1 MFIPEEKISE
11 ILNTSDIVDIISESV
26 ILKKSGRNFF
36 GLCPFHSEKSPSF
49 SVNADKQIFHCFGCS
64 AGGNVLSFVMKYHGI
79 SFPEAVRMLARKYNI
94 VIETALMDP
103 LKRKEIFLKESLFRL
118 NKRVMNLYEGFLNDQ
133 SKADGGAGRSYL
145 ENRGMTKNI
154 IDEFHLGVSYDRWDA
169 AVNFLKNEK
178 VTLQIAV
185 NSGLILPRKQG
196 NGYYDRFRN
205 RLMFPIFD
213 INMQVAGFGG
223 RVMDDGMPKYMNS
236 PETPV
241 YSKSRILYGLH
252 AAKQYCRQEG
262 VVYIVEGY
270 FDFLSL
276 YQHGIKNTVASLG
289 TALTQ
294 EHVRILKGY
303 ASKMILVFD
312 SDDAG
317 INAAKRSIQIFL
329 REAVDTRI
337 LVLPDKNDPDSF
349 VMKHGK
355 DVFLSL
361 AEKAKTTMQF
371 LLKLAMD
378 THGLSVEGRVKIL
391 DEMKQHLAL
400 IQDSAL
406 RSLHVRQLSETLNI
420 DERAV
425 LEKVREAVFQKS
437 TKKAPLTVELKE
449 QGNLVSDP
457 REKQILS
464 IILNYPELIPDV
476 VEKGVLSCFYSTRF
490 QSIAQKIIAT
500 IPGDEV
506 FVTNVMAKIE
516 DSRDQELIASLAMD
530 DFSGNEDMAQTAHI
544 LMNRIIKIRKKN
556 ENILT
561 TKIISAEKGCD
572 ADLTELLKQKQQE
585 IQQLHDG
592 QQL

>member
-1 MFIPEEKISE
+1 VPVKMLIPEEKISE
-11 ILNTSDIVDIISESV
+11 ILNTSDIVDVVSESV

-64 AGGNVLSFVMKYHGI
+64 AGGNALSFVMKYHGI
-79 SFPEAVRMLARKYNI
+79 SFPEAARMLARKYN
-94 VIETALMDP
+94 VVVETESMDP
-103 LKRKEIFLKESLFRL
+103 ARKKEILIKESLFRL
-118 NKRVMNLYEGFLNDQ
+118 NKRVMGFYAKSLEGQ
-133 SKADGGAGRSYL
+133 GGNSARGYL
-145 ENRGMTKNI
+145 ENRGITAETI
-154 IDEFHLGVSYDRWDA
+154 ETFHLGVSPDLWDS
-169 AVNFLKNEK
+169 AVNFLKKEK
-178 VTLQIAV
+178 VTRKVAL

-196 NGYYDRFRN
+196 NGHYDRFRN

-252 AAKQYCRQEG
+252 AAKQYCRREG

-276 YQHGIKNTVASLG
+276 YQHKIKNTVASLG
-289 TALTQ
+289 TALTK

-317 INAAKRSIQIFL
+317 INAAKRSIQIFMK
-329 REAVDTRI
+329 EAVDTRI
-337 LVLPDKNDPDSF
+337 LVLPGKNDPDSF
-349 VMKHGK
+349 VMKHGR
-355 DVFLSL
+355 DSFLSL
-361 AEKAKTTMQF
+361 AEKAKTIMQF
-371 LLKLAMD
+371 LLGLAMD
-378 THGLSVEGRVKIL
+378 TYGLSVEGRIKIL

-400 IQDSAL
+400 IEDSAL
-406 RSLHVRQLSETLNI
+406 RSLYVRELSETLNI
-420 DERAV
+420 DEKAV
-425 LEKVREAVFQKS
+425 LEKVRDAYIQKN
-437 TKKAPLTVELKE
+437 TKLSPLIADPEESEV
-449 QGNLVSDP
+449 LVSDP

-464 IILNYPELIPDV
+464 VMLNFPKLIPDV
-476 VEKGVLSCFYSTRF
+476 VEKDVLSCFYSNRF
-490 QSIAQKIIAT
+490 QKIAKKIIET
-500 IPGDEV
+500 KLSSEGFING
-506 FVTNVMAKIE
+506 VMAKI
-516 DSRDQELIASLAMD
+516 DDTRDQELIASLAMD
-530 DFSGNEDMAQTAHI
+530 DFSGDEDMATTVHI

-572 ADLTELLKQKQQE
+572 VNVIELLRKKQQE
-585 IQQLHDG
+585 IQQLHDS
-592 QQL
+592 Q